1 MAGKIPD
8 QVRNDGGG
16 QIAQYHERSCC
27 RAATRSGSVVVSGL
41 VRGFGD
47 LAKKSADKKP
57 GERISSPRKV
67 RRITETLRQVLSE
80 LRTGD
85 LPEGTLPELLKLKSN
100 SLKKLNACLSP
111 DLRNELAELIKPF
124 QHRKDSDAPLTLVE
138 LRILLAELVGW
149 LDGLL
154 FGVDSVIAAGAGGA
168 GVAGGK
174 AALIA
179 VGSGTT
185 TVKATASGE
194 NGELNAEP
202 NGTDPRPGQ
211 YL

>member
-1 MAGKIPD
+1 M
-8 QVRNDGGG
+8 
-16 QIAQYHERSCC
+16 
-27 RAATRSGSVVVSGL
+27 
-41 VRGFGD
+41 
-47 LAKKSADKKP
+47 AKKSADKKP

-85 LPEGTLPELLKLKSN
+85 LPDETLPELLKLKSN

-124 QHRKDSDAPLTLVE
+124 EHRKVHSDAPLTLVE

-154 FGVDSVIAAGAGGA
+154 FGVDSVIAAGVGG
-168 GVAGGK
+168 GGGGGGK
-174 AALIA
+174 AAVIA

-185 TVKATASGE
+185 TVRPTASGAD
-194 NGELNAEP
+194 GELSAEP

>member
-1 MAGKIPD
+1 MG
-8 QVRNDGGG
+8 
-16 QIAQYHERSCC
+16 
-27 RAATRSGSVVVSGL
+27 ATEVLEVGE
-41 VRGFGD
+41 
-47 LAKKSADKKP
+47 LAKKSADRKP

-85 LPEGTLPELLKLKSN
+85 LPEETLPELVKLKTS

-124 QHRKDSDAPLTLVE
+124 QHRRDDSDARLTLVE

-168 GVAGGK
+168 GGK
-174 AALIA
+174 AAVIA

-194 NGELNAEP
+194 NGELSAEP